1 MSVYQ
6 SVLSL
11 IEALDSKVAQGA
23 HVRLHAHWV
32 EKGEASSRYFFH
44 LEKRRRAEYWIPAMN
59 CADGTI
65 LSDIMGICDSWD
77 AFFGA
82 LFSSC
87 PVDLSI
93 QNDLLDILSST
104 VPHDQVTICEG

>member
-1 MSVYQ
+1 M
-6 SVLSL
+6 
-11 IEALDSKVAQGA
+11 
-23 HVRLHAHWV
+23 RLHAHWA

-59 CADGTI
+59 YADGTI
-65 LSDIMGICDSWD
+65 LSHIMGICDFWD
-77 AFFGA
+77 AFFDA

-93 QNDLLDILSST
+93 QNDLLDNLSSM
-104 VPHDQVTICEG
+104 VPRDQVSIFEG